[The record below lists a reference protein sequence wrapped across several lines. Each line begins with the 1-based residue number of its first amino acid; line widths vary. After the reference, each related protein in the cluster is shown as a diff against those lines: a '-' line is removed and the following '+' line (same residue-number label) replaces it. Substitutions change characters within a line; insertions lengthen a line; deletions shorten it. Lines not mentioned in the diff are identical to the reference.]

1 MKKLLFLL
9 TVVVLASCGSAKM
22 GSSYKLEPGMTK
34 QEVLAIM
41 GEPAKSDFDRNVE
54 EWHYCS
60 TGIDSDE
67 FIALYFVDG
76 KLLTKTNYTVTIS
89 DTNGVGGNCRRFI
102 KMGNYKVPDVVV
114 EIRER

>member
-1 MKKLLFLL
+1 
-9 TVVVLASCGSAKM
+9 
-22 GSSYKLEPGMTK
+22 
-34 QEVLAIM
+34 M
-41 GEPAKSDFDRNVE
+41 GEPVKSDFDRNVE

-60 TGIDSDE
+60 TGLYSDE

-76 KLLTKTNYTVTIS
+76 KLLTKMNYTVTVEDAGATGS
-89 DTNGVGGNCRRFI
+89 CSRFI